1 MGFFKRLKS
10 AFNNE
15 DDGFGLLFQSGR
27 NKISE
32 DSWAKADFLGAYK
45 TSVYVNKAIEKR
57 ATKVGE
63 IQFNL
68 TKGDKDVDPK
78 QDKFGILNLLS
89 KPNKLQTGRQFFALW
104 QKYKDIYGEVYV
116 LMIKDTQ
123 FLGRK
128 GVSELHHL
136 NPRYCEPKF
145 NAMGELERVE
155 YRRQN
160 GEATTYQSDEI
171 IYDLNPDP
179 DNPLRG
185 ISLLKA
191 GAKAISV
198 SNQLDNYQATILRNG
213 GKIDGV
219 FNFKATGNLSKV
231 QRDELKKD
239 YKEMYSES
247 TKSGTPLFL
256 GGDADYKRMGSSPEE
271 LSYIESKKMT
281 LNDICILT
289 EVPKMLLASAED
301 IQYNNADTSLR
312 IFLREVIKPL
322 DQQITD
328 VLNEKRELVPEE
340 YELEL
345 IDPTPDDIEMKTKVI
360 DNGFGKYMTINECR
374 DVMDLEPVEEGGDDV
389 LIPFSLSPLSSEPEP
404 VAPVE
409 PVKPDNEP
417 VPSPSPDEENEPEEP
432 KKSLKKGREVVKG
445 PACRMDGETKKEC
458 VSRKIGEI
466 MSEDPNISQEQAI
479 AIAES
484 VCSVSCSTNSSKSKK
499 KSINHPLKSYDFR
512 REYHKQFIKKANV
525 YERKFKIKLNSYLK
539 GQKERML
546 ENIEQGRI
554 NSFKKKGLID
564 EIFNLK
570 LEVEIGVKEII
581 PLLKEIARRSG
592 EDAMKLVGSGGF
604 KMNSHIESFLDLKAN
619 VFMKQINETTFTKLK
634 SQFADS
640 FANNE
645 DRGELI
651 KRVKETYGDISK
663 GRANVIA
670 RTETHGIT
678 QEGTIEGYK
687 QAEMPIKI
695 WVAVIDDKTR
705 ESHYNIDGEEVP
717 LDYPFSNGIMYP
729 GDPNGDAS
737 EIVNCR
743 CSI

>member
-1 MGFFKRLKS
+1 MSFIHKLKS
-10 AFNNE
+10 VFSNE
-15 DDGFGLLFQSGR
+15 DEGFGLLFQSG
-27 NKISE
+27 KSKASE
-32 DSWAKADFLGAYK
+32 ENWGKAHFLDAYK
-45 TSVYVNKAIEKR
+45 TSLYVNKAIEKR

-68 TKGDKDVDPK
+68 TKGDKDIEPD
-78 QDKFGILNLLS
+78 QDKLGIIKLLS

-116 LMIKDTQ
+116 LMIKNTG
-123 FLGRK
+123 FLERK

-145 NAMGELERVE
+145 DNMGGLVSVA
-155 YRRQN
+155 YKPN
-160 GEATTYQSDEI
+160 GNTETTYPAEEI

-191 GAKAISV
+191 GAKSISV
-198 SNQLDNYQATILRNG
+198 GTQLDNYQATILRNG

-219 FNFKATGNLSKV
+219 FNFKATGNLSKQ

-247 TKSGTPLFL
+247 SKSGTPLFL
-256 GGDADYKRMGSSPEE
+256 GGDADYKRMGASPEE

-281 LNDICILT
+281 LNDICVLT
-289 EVPKMLLASAED
+289 EVPKILLASSED

-328 VLNEKRELVPEE
+328 VLNETRALVPEE
-340 YELEL
+340 MELEL
-345 IDPTPDDIEMKTKVI
+345 IDPTPDDVEMKTKVI
-360 DNGFGKYMTINECR
+360 DNGIKNYYMTINEAR
-374 DVMDLEPVEEGGDDV
+374 ELMGLEPVDNGDEI
-389 LIPFSLSPLSSEPEP
+389 LTPFSVSPLSAIDDEPIEP
-404 VAPVE
+404 TPAPSL
-409 PVKPDNEP
+409 
-417 VPSPSPDEENEPEEP
+417 PSPSPDDENDGEDGENGE
-432 KKSLKKGREVVKG
+432 KRAIKQGRGVVK
-445 PACRMDGETKKEC
+445 A
-458 VSRKIGEI
+458 
-466 MSEDPNISQEQAI
+466 
-479 AIAES
+479 
-484 VCSVSCSTNSSKSKK
+484 KK
-499 KSINHPLKSYDFR
+499 KSFNHPLKSYDFR
-512 REYHKQFIKKANV
+512 REYHKNYIKKANA
-525 YERKFKIKLNSYLK
+525 YEKKFKNKLDSYLK
-539 GQKERML
+539 GQRERML
-546 ENIEQGRI
+546 ENISEGRI
-554 NSFKKKGLID
+554 NSFKKSLID

-570 LEVEIGVKEII
+570 LEVEIGVKELI
-581 PLLKEIARRSG
+581 PLLKSIARQSG

-604 KMNSHIESFLDLKAN
+604 KMNANIESWLDLKAN
-619 VFMKQINETTFTKLK
+619 VFMKQINETTFGKLK
-634 SQFADS
+634 SEFSDS

-645 DRGELI
+645 DRGQLI

-678 QEGTIEGYK
+678 QEGTIQGYK

-695 WVAVIDDKTR
+695 WVAVIDSATR
-705 ESHYNIDGEEVP
+705 ESHAGIDGEEVP
-717 LDYPFSNGIMYP
+717 LDYPFSNGLMFP
-729 GDPNGDAS
+729 GDPNGDAD
-737 EIVNCR
+737 EVINCR